1 MKPRIGWIGTGV
13 MGKSMAANLLRA
25 GYVLSVHNRTQEKAQ
40 PLSEMGA
47 VLKNSPA
54 EIAEVSDVVFLMV
67 GYPADV
73 RSVILGENGVLQGFQ
88 SVADHPFPP
97 TVVDMT
103 TSSPAVATEIYTECK
118 KRGIDALDAPV
129 SGGDTGAKS
138 GTLSIMVGGDALP
151 FERLMPIFRVLGNN
165 IVHQGGAGSG
175 QHTKM
180 VNQILIAGNM
190 VGMCEA
196 LLYATHA
203 GLDTEKVMRSVAT
216 GAAGSWS
223 LSNLGPRILRGDFAP
238 GFFVEHF
245 IKDMKIALDETGRMG
260 LCLPAL
266 DLVRRLYE
274 RLAERGGARLGTQAL
289 INVLEN
295 LREDP
300 L

>member
-138 GTLSIMVGGDALP
+138 GSLSIMVGGDALP

-223 LSNLGPRILRGDFAP
+223 LSNPGHGFSAAILHLVFSWN
-238 GFFVEHF
+238 
-245 IKDMKIALDETGRMG
+245 ISSKDMKIARRDGAYGIVSSGTRSCPPSLRTVGR
-260 LCLPAL
+260 
-266 DLVRRLYE
+266 
-274 RLAERGGARLGTQAL
+274 ARWGTPGTQAL
-289 INVLEN
+289 INVW
-295 LREDP
+295 RT
-300 L
+300 